1 MTETPEEKCEIKSH
15 KFCQPIY
22 VLVPYIE
29 SEEACKNV
37 EQEFC
42 ELRRINPT
50 KVMKQKLKKYCTK
63 MRPPKKWNIPKEKKN
78 LIAKSS
84 RKSNL
89 IFIVLHEKYM
99 FINFI

>member
-42 ELRRINPT
+42 ELRRVNPT

-63 MRPPKKWNIPKEKKN
+63 LRPPKNETSKK
-78 LIAKSS
+78 
-84 RKSNL
+84 
-89 IFIVLHEKYM
+89 
-99 FINFI
+99 

>member
-1 MTETPEEKCEIKSH
+1 MTETPEERCEIKSH

-42 ELRRINPT
+42 ELRRVNPT

-63 MRPPKKWNIPKEKKN
+63 VRPPKK
-78 LIAKSS
+78 
-84 RKSNL
+84 
-89 IFIVLHEKYM
+89 
-99 FINFI
+99 